1 MNHRGAVASEI
12 RLAHNRAI
20 SGGRRHGWITA
31 AMVAVDAYV
40 SDHHHR
46 AGRGD
51 TPIQWI
57 TAVAIGL
64 PIFADVGDAQQQEK
78 TWERNVN
85 CLRSIDHIKPTSS
98 TNYSIDLVSCPT
110 GDILVTLT
118 PLQNPEQQVS
128 RWIITRVL
136 FTQVAEA
143 APARL
148 ELAQAAGAPPENPD
162 AVRVLDIKKQGASV
176 VRRLQRSDDSCVD
189 ETIDAYTGR
198 RLDQKLAPCS
208 KF

>member
-1 MNHRGAVASEI
+1 MDGSPQRWWQWVLMYPTIAVA
-12 RLAHNRAI
+12 LAGAI
-20 SGGRRHGWITA
+20 PQ
-31 AMVAVDAYV
+31 YY
-40 SDHHHR
+40 
-46 AGRGD
+46 
-51 TPIQWI
+51 QWV

-64 PIFADVGDAQQQEK
+64 PIFGNVGDAQQQER

-85 CLRSIDHIKPTSS
+85 CLHSIDHIKPSSS

-128 RWIITRVL
+128 RWIITKVL
-136 FTQVAEA
+136 FTQVADSS
-143 APARL
+143 PPQV
-148 ELAQAAGAPPENPD
+148 ELAQAAGAPPETPD
-162 AVRVLDIKKQGASV
+162 SVRVLDIRKQGTSV
-176 VRRLQRSDDSCVD
+176 VRRIQRSDNTCVD

-198 RLDQKLAPCS
+198 RLDQKQAPCS

>member
-1 MNHRGAVASEI
+1 GREWTAKHAIIFPAAAADRSGHAAMNHRGAVASEI

-85 CLRSIDHIKPTSS
+85 CLRSIDHIKPT
-98 TNYSIDLVSCPT
+98 
-110 GDILVTLT
+110 
-118 PLQNPEQQVS
+118 
-128 RWIITRVL
+128 
-136 FTQVAEA
+136 
-143 APARL
+143 
-148 ELAQAAGAPPENPD
+148 
-162 AVRVLDIKKQGASV
+162 
-176 VRRLQRSDDSCVD
+176 
-189 ETIDAYTGR
+189 
-198 RLDQKLAPCS
+198 
-208 KF
+208 